1 MTDVNCTQISA
12 EIWITS
18 DTEPY
23 IRETQISAE
32 IWCSSDR
39 EPFIWN
45 TQCSAEIWA
54 KSDRQPFVWNTQISV
69 EMWISSRPLGVTY
82 PIYPTPPGLSYS
94 VFWSPGFATLPTQVA
109 ANKAE
114 IDILLA
120 DEPIHEFELVYDFL
134 RNATTWAGEA
144 LVHNEFKNFMGFFLR
159 VKANAGRFLFWHPDD
174 NRTLAEPVGTT
185 DGSSTDYGPLNRTFG
200 VGLNVGV
207 ESVGY
212 VHDTDLGTYPINVYF
227 DGVIQ
232 SSGIYTIDKTFP
244 KRQMLS
250 FLVPPAGGQD
260 ITIDYSYYYYVKFAE
275 DNLSFEKFM
284 STLWT
289 IKRVTLRSLRYA
301 T

>member
-1 MTDVNCTQISA
+1 VTDAIVTELSA
-12 EIWITS
+12 EVWLSADPNAFLIDTEDAVEVWITS
-18 DTEPY
+18 DRNPWY
-23 IRETQISAE
+23 QVTQNE
-32 IWCSSDR
+32 
-39 EPFIWN
+39 F
-45 TQCSAEIWA
+45 EIWA
-54 KSDRQPFVWNTQISV
+54 TSDRNPRYEVTTKTVEVWIGELLSV
-69 EMWISSRPLGVTY
+69 TL

-94 VFWSPGFATLPTQVA
+94 VFWNPYFATLPTQQA

-120 DEPIHEFELVYDFL
+120 DEPIHEFELTYDFL
-134 RNATTWAGEA
+134 RNTTTWAGEGLA
-144 LVHNEFKNFMGFFLR
+144 LNEFKNFMGFFLR

-185 DGSSTDYGPLNRTFG
+185 DGSETDYGPLNRTFG
-200 VGLNVGV
+200 VGDNIGV
-207 ESVGY
+207 ETVGY

-227 DGVIQ
+227 DGVLQ

-250 FLVPPAGGQD
+250 FLIPPTGGQV

-284 STLWT
+284 NTLWT
-289 IKRVTLRSLRYA
+289 IKRVTLRSLRYG